1 MMICCVCSD
10 EGLEDDISEDFD
22 MAMQKLLESNMAAS
36 EAVEADPSIERHPE
50 VVDDFIRNFLI
61 KMGMHKTL
69 DSFETEW

>member
-1 MMICCVCSD
+1 M
-10 EGLEDDISEDFD
+10 EDDISEDFD

-36 EAVEADPSIERHPE
+36 EPVEADPSIERHPE